1 MCDCEAPD
9 PVLDYAGGAEVCRGC
24 GVVLDGVV
32 FAEGREW
39 WGDDAARAG
48 PAPDPF
54 AAPPATRLDNPR
66 GVSKRVLAAA
76 AADGNGGE
84 RLLREGFRV
93 IDGFARHMAV
103 AANHAVVVRAKEL
116 FRDLHAVKP
125 VRGDA
130 REPAAAAA
138 LYYGFKMES
147 APRELKEL
155 AGRCGVH
162 ARGLHAAVDAYKE
175 HLPCKDYHA
184 GLFATVAA
192 GNLINAYG
200 DRLPVS
206 DADRKAVK
214 RAAHRLDERLRGRL
228 DSGRRPATVVSG
240 LLFAALRET
249 GVAVPKKALLAAC
262 GVCQQT
268 LDRMAAE
275 IAELVAEDVDE
286 QNIFK

>member
-1 MCDCEAPD
+1 MCECQSPD

-32 FAEGREW
+32 FADGREW

-48 PAPDPF
+48 PAPDQFQP
-54 AAPPATRLDNPR
+54 APTTRIDNPR

-76 AADGNGGE
+76 AADGAAAGE

-93 IDGFARHMAV
+93 VDAFARNMLIAT
-103 AANHAVVVRAKEL
+103 NHTVVVRAKEL

-147 APRELKEL
+147 APRELKDL
-155 AGRCGVH
+155 AGRCGV
-162 ARGLHAAVDAYKE
+162 ATRGLHAAVDAYKE
-175 HLPCKDYHA
+175 HLPAAAYH
-184 GLFATVAA
+184 GQLFATVAA

-240 LLFAALRET
+240 LLFVGLREA

-275 IAELVAEDVDE
+275 IAELLDDM
-286 QNIFK
+286 